1 MPPEKTQSDRNLSN
15 GWIYVQDP
23 EGGAPFF
30 TRAADTGIG
39 MTFNDA
45 SDCARQN
52 NARLATPH
60 EMNVMFNLR
69 AGIGGFAEEGAPS
82 ETRYWTS
89 YKIDDTD
96 AMVQDFGS
104 GFSTF
109 VYQRQTAN
117 LRLVMDA

>member
-1 MPPEKTQSDRNLSN
+1 MTQEQTPSEKLPSN

-23 EGGAPFF
+23 DGGTPFF
-30 TRAADTGIG
+30 ARTVDTGIG
-39 MTFNDA
+39 ITFNDA
-45 SDCARQN
+45 ADCAREN
-52 NARLATPH
+52 NARLATPR

-69 AGIGGFAEEGAPS
+69 AAIGGFAEQGAPS

-89 YKIDDTD
+89 YKIDETD

-109 VYQRQTAN
+109 IYQRQIAN
-117 LRLVMDA
+117 VRLVMDA